1 MIDWNSQGAW
11 YLPEEIRLPSISDV
25 GISQP
30 TPDFAM
36 FFTLNSFTED
46 DVDDLAPPDLH
57 WCMSPDPDSQCFSF
71 LFMKTDH
78 RDADPQKAVN
88 ANLLSASQA
97 LFNMYQWVKR
107 TEQEKDFFEDVRVF
121 SIILNS

>member
-1 MIDWNSQGAW
+1 MIDWNSQGPW
-11 YLPEEIRLPSISDV
+11 YLSKEIRLPSISDV

-36 FFTLNSFTED
+36 FFTLDSFTED
-46 DVDDLAPPDLH
+46 DIDDLTSSELHQCMFPD
-57 WCMSPDPDSQCFSF
+57 MTF
-71 LFMKTDH
+71 LFMETDH
-78 RDADPQKAVN
+78 KDTVPQKAVY

-121 SIILNS
+121 SIILNP